1 MTERES
7 YLLEF
12 PRPRNHSL
20 AKGGRMSSDFKKK
33 SKKTKEEDEKE
44 QLEKLQSD
52 NDYAESLR
60 SEGANDQEGE
70 DKK

>member
-1 MTERES
+1 
-7 YLLEF
+7 
-12 PRPRNHSL
+12 
-20 AKGGRMSSDFKKK
+20 MSSDFKKK

>member
-1 MTERES
+1 
-7 YLLEF
+7 
-12 PRPRNHSL
+12 
-20 AKGGRMSSDFKKK
+20 MSSDFKKK

-70 DKK
+70 DKKWRRKGMGGLTEHRKTTPTSLELK